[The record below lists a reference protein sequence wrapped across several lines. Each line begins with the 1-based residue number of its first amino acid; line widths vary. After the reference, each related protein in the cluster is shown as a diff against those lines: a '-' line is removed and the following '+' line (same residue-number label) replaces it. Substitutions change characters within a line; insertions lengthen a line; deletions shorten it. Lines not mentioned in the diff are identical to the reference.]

1 MQETGKPTIILAID
15 ESGTTAKGSGRS
27 ISALNLYEALNEVRE
42 QFTHFG
48 GHHMAAGMT
57 LPVENIPF
65 VQEHLVHFIEKN
77 QIDMA
82 NGQEL
87 LISESLAVS
96 QATTAFIDQ
105 LRILAPFGTDN
116 TVPTFVFKEI
126 TPTQIR
132 QIGADNAHLKFQMNQ
147 EGAQLDA
154 IAFQMVSSG

>member
-1 MQETGKPTIILAID
+1 M
-15 ESGTTAKGSGRS
+15 
-27 ISALNLYEALNEVRE
+27 RE

-57 LPVENIPF
+57 LPVENIPLF
-65 VQEHLVHFIEKN
+65 KNICHTLLKN

-96 QATTAFIDQ
+96 QATTTFIDQ

-116 TVPTFVFKEI
+116 TVPTLYLRKSRLRKFVKLV
-126 TPTQIR
+126 QIMH
-132 QIGADNAHLKFQMNQ
+132 I
-147 EGAQLDA
+147 
-154 IAFQMVSSG
+154 